1 MCRALYILILFYHAT
16 HKELISINPCGK
28 FFSIKSVVFASWWQ
42 SLLIGLMVH
51 QVRTPPI
58 YIHTA

>member
-1 MCRALYILILFYHAT
+1 MLILFYHAT

-51 QVRTPPI
+51 QVRQFIPLR
-58 YIHTA
+58 